1 MICKQCGKEFERTRR
16 NDNIGVF
23 CSNKCYNE
31 WRKFTKEPNCTCVIC
46 NKPMYVKPY
55 ILKRNI
61 HGCTCSKECASK
73 NRALYSSGENN
84 HQYGLTGCLNAS
96 FKSNTLITNYGYIVE
111 YAPGHPFPH
120 CKSDQ
125 TCRVLQHRLIVEK
138 NYFLFPEEYFII
150 INGKH
155 YLKQEY
161 IVHHKN
167 ENKKDNRIENLEVMP
182 KEEHS
187 RLHCLEN
194 TIIRNKENG
203 QIIGIVKS
211 GKNGEPWNGN
221 TVLTS
226 VIAQGTRGS
235 VEHRD

>member
-1 MICKQCGKEFERTRR
+1 M
-16 NDNIGVF
+16 
-23 CSNKCYNE
+23 
-31 WRKFTKEPNCTCVIC
+31 
-46 NKPMYVKPY
+46 
-55 ILKRNI
+55 
-61 HGCTCSKECASK
+61 
-73 NRALYSSGENN
+73 
-84 HQYGLTGCLNAS
+84 
-96 FKSNTLITNYGYIVE
+96 
-111 YAPGHPFPH
+111 
-120 CKSDQ
+120 
-125 TCRVLQHRLIVEK
+125 
-138 NYFLFPEEYFII
+138 
-150 INGKH
+150 
-155 YLKQEY
+155 
-161 IVHHKN
+161 HHKN